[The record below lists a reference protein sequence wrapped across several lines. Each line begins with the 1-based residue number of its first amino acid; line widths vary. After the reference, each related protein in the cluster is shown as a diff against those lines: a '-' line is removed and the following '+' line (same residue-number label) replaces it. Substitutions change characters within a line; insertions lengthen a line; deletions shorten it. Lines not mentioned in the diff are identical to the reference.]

1 MRRGSFG
8 GQGMQALTRGT
19 WPALSR
25 LAIQTSGSGN
35 APSQLKPVEAEKSN
49 AVDRPAL
56 ARGKQP
62 RPAPKPFHATRN
74 AGSSLLGLT
83 LTGHRDAAVA
93 HGDRTKHQAEWQQ
106 PMNTDTAN
114 QEAVFSTAW

>member
-1 MRRGSFG
+1 MPQLRLFCLLPLQNGNMRRGSFG

-49 AVDRPAL
+49 AVDRCHL
-56 ARGKQP
+56 SF
-62 RPAPKPFHATRN
+62 KPD
-74 AGSSLLGLT
+74 L
-83 LTGHRDAAVA
+83 
-93 HGDRTKHQAEWQQ
+93 K
-106 PMNTDTAN
+106 
-114 QEAVFSTAW
+114 